1 MTNGRE
7 VIPSRWNHRKIS
19 EVTTKVGSGSTPRGG
34 ESVYQDSGV
43 PLIRSMNVHSSGF
56 KSDGLAFIDAEE
68 AKKLDHVIVQ
78 PSDVL
83 LNITGASI
91 GRVTTAPTAL
101 AGARVNQHVCIIRPK
116 EELSSSFLSYFLAS
130 PREQARVMNVQ
141 VGATRQALT
150 KAMILDWDVPVPP
163 FHEQQEIV
171 AEIEK
176 QFSRLDEAIATLKRV
191 KANLKRYEASVLK
204 AAVEGKLTEDWRK
217 QHPNVE
223 PASKLLERILAER
236 RAKWNGRGTYKEPI
250 APDTSNLSPLPQG
263 WTWASVDQVA
273 EVLLGK
279 MLDQNKHRTGRR
291 LPYLRNI
298 NVRWG
303 RVQTE
308 DLLEMFFESD
318 ELGRYGLKPGDVLVC
333 EGGEPGRA
341 AVWDGRIPELKYQ
354 KALHRVRFY
363 GTIDPRYLVFLLEFL
378 ADTGRLERWFTG
390 STIKHFTRESF
401 ISLPIQMPSLK
412 EQEQIVAEVERRLS
426 IIEELEAV
434 LEANLI
440 RADRLR
446 QSILATAFAGK
457 LVKVNPAKMMRE
469 STNIQMTRS
478 LQ

>member
-19 EVTTKVGSGSTPRGG
+19 EVTTKVGSGLTPRGG

-56 KSDGLAFIDAEE
+56 KSDGLAFIDADE

-91 GRVTTAPTAL
+91 GRVTTVPPAF

-116 EELSSSFLSYFLAS
+116 EELSASFLSYFLAS
-130 PREQARVMNVQ
+130 PKEQARVMNVQ

-176 QFSRLDEAIATLKRV
+176 QFSRLDEAVANLKRV
-191 KANLKRYEASVLK
+191 KANLTRYKAAVLK

-236 RAKWNGRGTYKEPI
+236 RVKWNGRGKYKEPI
-250 APDTSNLSPLPQG
+250 APDTSNLLPVPQG
-263 WTWASVDQVA
+263 WTWVSVDQVA

-279 MLDQNKHRTGRR
+279 MLDQNKHRMGRR

-303 RVQTE
+303 HVQTD
-308 DLLEMFFESD
+308 DLLEMFFKSD
-318 ELGRYGLKPGDVLVC
+318 ELDRYSLKPGDVLVC

-363 GTIDPRYLVFLLEFL
+363 GAIEPRYLVFLLEFL

-401 ISLPIQMPSLK
+401 ISLAIQMPSLK

-426 IIEELEAV
+426 VIEELEAAV
-434 LEANLI
+434 EANLT
-440 RADRLR
+440 RANRLR
-446 QSILATAFAGK
+446 QAVLSQAFSGH
-457 LVKVNPAKMMRE
+457 L
-469 STNIQMTRS
+469 TNQRPGLSKGDAHVI
-478 LQ
+478 